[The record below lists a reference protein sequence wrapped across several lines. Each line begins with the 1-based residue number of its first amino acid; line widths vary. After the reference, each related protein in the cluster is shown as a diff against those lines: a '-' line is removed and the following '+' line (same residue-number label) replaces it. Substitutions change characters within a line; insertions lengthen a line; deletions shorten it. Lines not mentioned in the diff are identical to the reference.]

1 MKKGGRTY
9 KSLLV
14 GLGAFACLTVL
25 TVGAWSGGLLDA
37 SAWGATGLAQGLPRT
52 LTVGLPAGV
61 LGFGGSAVVG
71 AGLMRLWS
79 ARQFRRRLVERDRQ
93 LTTLREELAQYQG
106 EAQQWQTEHQ
116 SLNQAHQQLQQQFQ
130 TLDQQQRQEQTAAKQ
145 SLAQMEQEL
154 AATQK
159 RLESMTAD
167 HNRDLDE
174 IQADVESTWDEYDQV
189 CRERD
194 ALKASV
200 AELREALADSQS
212 NLDAVIKHQGQ
223 SSPDE
228 ECAPDAEAVSFAT
241 VSDALAAAKQDF
253 GDVLEIWESAEES
266 AAASQ
271 FGRPD
276 EAYEALK
283 AIAAVGRDSFASD
296 GDSSGGWRNA
306 FRQYGFDFK
315 PTEHQVTKT
324 MYGSDRDFRHQGRKQ
339 RMLKHI
345 TLGRNSVVHN
355 LQIYFE
361 PDRDRQKI
369 DIGYCGKHLRC
380 YGWDS

>member
-14 GLGAFACLTVL
+14 GLGAIACLTVL
-25 TVGAWSGGLLDA
+25 TVGAWSGGWLDA
-37 SAWGATGLAQGLPRT
+37 SAWGATGLAPGLSRT
-52 LTVGLPAGV
+52 LTVGLPAGA

-79 ARQFRRRLVERDRQ
+79 ARQFRRRLLERDRQ

-116 SLNQAHQQLQQQFQ
+116 SLNQVHQQLQQKFE

-145 SLAQMEQEL
+145 SLVQMEQEL

-200 AELREALADSQS
+200 AELREALTDSQS
-212 NLDAVIKHQGQ
+212 NL
-223 SSPDE
+223 
-228 ECAPDAEAVSFAT
+228 
-241 VSDALAAAKQDF
+241 
-253 GDVLEIWESAEES
+253 
-266 AAASQ
+266 
-271 FGRPD
+271 
-276 EAYEALK
+276 
-283 AIAAVGRDSFASD
+283 
-296 GDSSGGWRNA
+296 
-306 FRQYGFDFK
+306 
-315 PTEHQVTKT
+315 
-324 MYGSDRDFRHQGRKQ
+324 
-339 RMLKHI
+339 
-345 TLGRNSVVHN
+345 
-355 LQIYFE
+355 
-361 PDRDRQKI
+361 
-369 DIGYCGKHLRC
+369 
-380 YGWDS
+380 